1 MSREPIPADRGT
13 GPAEEQKPPSGSGVG
28 GKVGSGV
35 AVTMTNTVGGGS
47 VAGTGVFVGGSVG
60 FGVRVGR
67 SVGNGVGVGDGVAVA
82 VGVGVRT
89 GVLVGGTAVG
99 VGTTG
104 VLVGGTAVGVGAT
117 GVLVGGTA
125 VGSGVGVGY
134 PMKMI
139 SKSVLRAPLWNS
151 SRETD
156 LNPFRKNST
165 G

>member
-1 MSREPIPADRGT
+1 MSREPIGPQPADRGT

-89 GVLVGGTAVG
+89 GVLVGARLSAW
-99 VGTTG
+99 
-104 VLVGGTAVGVGAT
+104 VLQ
-117 GVLVGGTA
+117 
-125 VGSGVGVGY
+125 GY
-134 PMKMI
+134 
-139 SKSVLRAPLWNS
+139 W
-151 SRETD
+151 
-156 LNPFRKNST
+156 
-165 G
+165 